1 MGGDEWRNIL
11 VRVLEG
17 FEETLGNGRGLVE
30 TEVVEEVLQNGLVDD
45 ELGDVVVLRVGWVKW
60 NG

>member
-30 TEVVEEVLQNGLVDD
+30 TEVVEEFLQNGLVDD
-45 ELGDVVVLRVGWVKW
+45 ELGDIIVLRVGWMEETE
-60 NG
+60 